1 MPGLLKILTDPGN
14 FRFYS
19 GKGSSSAPTEFGQR
33 DIEFS
38 NDRPDGA
45 YSGQP
50 YIKTSIPDVIP
61 PHTPNFIIRG
71 GEIGAPLTAATD
83 TSRIYKMFTDTKS
96 TNGLFFTGKQNLLA
110 RQNPKQVGTNRVYD
124 PLNTLAQIPL
134 NVIGQHI
141 AKDASDP
148 ISAATYVN
156 NDENRYR
163 TLVKNLDQEGIN
175 RLTGLYDRLAP
186 KTNPDG
192 NDKIKNVSLK
202 SEFGIPLPNRFN
214 RNPNILLSYRGG
226 AESDFGID
234 KTRINRYSF
243 TDSYDTQIKNL
254 EQNRRLLGLQ
264 GVLNIKNFK
273 GNTLSLSQ
281 INNLASVSSDLPPGS
296 VIFNGSSY
304 IISTLGISDPSAA
317 DNYPNT
323 QDTTVTQ
330 RITSFT
336 RGYRENLKAGN
347 TTDPTALSLD
357 EYGFPNIDSSN
368 GDRGNM
374 YAKGT
379 NMNGTKFE
387 YSTPGDLYPTFT
399 RTPAYVDPDYVTF
412 SIGILNYDVD
422 VNENLNFYNQE
433 GELARIDNTTS
444 GYFYKWLN
452 FKALIEPFSDNY
464 TANWDTFKYVGRG
477 EDFATYQGFTRT
489 MSMPFK
495 VAAFS
500 NQDLI
505 GNYYKLGQLASA
517 LTPNY
522 NRTGG
527 YMRGPLVRIT
537 IGDYIKNQWAYIT
550 GLGYKPLEGSPWE
563 TNKAADNRPFTPSEY
578 KWKGE
583 MPHHI
588 DVTDFS
594 FTPIH
599 NFVPKT
605 FDGRFIHKNDVEIA
619 RKEIFNFSDGTQATY
634 VKEGNNTINYDNI
647 LSNLTTQTEPR

>member
-61 PHTPNFIIRG
+61 PNTPDFIIRG
-71 GEIGAPLTAATD
+71 GEVGAPLIAATD
-83 TSRIYKMFTDTKS
+83 TSRIYKMFTDTRS

-175 RLTGLYDRLAP
+175 RLAGLYDRLAP
-186 KTNPDG
+186 KTDSDG

-214 RNPNILLSYRGG
+214 RNPNVLLSYRGG

-243 TDSYDTQIKNL
+243 TDSYATQIKNL
-254 EQNRRLLGLQ
+254 DQNRRLLGLQ
-264 GVLNIKNFK
+264 EVLNIKNFK

-281 INNLASVSSDLPPGS
+281 INNLASISSNLPPGS
-296 VIFNGSSY
+296 IISNGSSY
-304 IISTLGISDPSAA
+304 VTSTLGISDP

-323 QDTTVTQ
+323 QDITVTQ

-336 RGYRENLKAGN
+336 RGYRENPKAGN

-357 EYGFPNIDSSN
+357 EYGFNNIDSSN
-368 GDRGNM
+368 QDRNNM
-374 YAKGT
+374 YAKGA
-379 NMNGTKFE
+379 NMKGISFK
-387 YSTPGDLYPTFT
+387 YSTPGDIYPTFT
-399 RTPAYVDPDYVTF
+399 RTPTYVDPDYVTF
-412 SIGILNYDVD
+412 SIGILNYDID
-422 VNENLNFYNQE
+422 VNTNIEYEDSE
-433 GELARIDNTTS
+433 GEIYKTDNTTS

-464 TANWDTFKYVGRG
+464 SATWDTFKYVGRG

-550 GLGYKPLEGSPWE
+550 SLGYKPLEGSPWE
-563 TNKAADNRPFTPSEY
+563 TNKAANNSPFNPSEY

-605 FDGRFIHKNDVEIA
+605 FDGRFIHKNDIEIA
-619 RKEIFNFSDGTQATY
+619 RKQIFNYSDGTQATY
-634 VKEGNNTINYDNI
+634 VNEDNTVINYDNI
-647 LSNLTTQTEPR
+647 LSSLTTTTEPR